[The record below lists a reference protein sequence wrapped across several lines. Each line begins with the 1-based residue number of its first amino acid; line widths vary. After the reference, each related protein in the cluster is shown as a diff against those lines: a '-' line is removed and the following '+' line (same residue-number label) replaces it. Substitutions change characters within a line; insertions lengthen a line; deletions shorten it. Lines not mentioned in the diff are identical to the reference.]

1 MEKNDVIMEVKNM
14 KIAVA
19 SDDKTSISEHFGR
32 ACGFMVFEIQND
44 SIISQEYREN
54 IGKSTGECHS
64 CDHETMIANIKDC
77 AVVISYGMGQRIYA
91 DLLKHNIVAIVTDE
105 TTVIDAVNQFL
116 KHKLENRVDKL
127 H

>member
-1 MEKNDVIMEVKNM
+1 M

-19 SDDKTSISEHFGR
+19 SDNQKTISEHFGR

-44 SIISQEYREN
+44 AIISQEYRDN

-64 CDHETMIANIKDC
+64 CDHETMINNIKDC
-77 AVVISYGMGQRIYA
+77 DVVISYGMGQRIYA
-91 DLLKHNIVAIVTDE
+91 DLLKHNILAIVTDE
-105 TTVIDAVNQFL
+105 RTVTDAVHQFIKNKL
-116 KHKLENRVDKL
+116 KNRTDKL

>member
-1 MEKNDVIMEVKNM
+1 M

-19 SDDKTSISEHFGR
+19 SDDQTTISEHFGR

-44 SIISQEYREN
+44 AILSQEYRDN

-64 CDHETMIANIKDC
+64 CDHETMINNIKDC
-77 AVVISYGMGQRIYA
+77 DVVISYGMGQRIYA
-91 DLLKHNIVAIVTDE
+91 DLLKHNIMAIVTE
-105 TTVIDAVNQFL
+105 ERTVTDAVNQFI
-116 KHKLENRVDKL
+116 KNKLNNRIDKL